1 LPQATFGIEDALAG
15 GRSGSQWF
23 FAEHWLVGCDR
34 RQNVFFVGRT
44 DGGHDDGIHTLCCDD
59 VLPSALGPAAKVLGN
74 LLGSCRI
81 DIGHC
86 HHTRPGQR
94 VGDTAD
100 MILSNVSGSDNSDI
114 DRHFGKA
121 NFVFIIFETSLKGV
135 LPRREHVQDTGI
147 KQTSNVCFFAAAI

>member
-1 LPQATFGIEDALAG
+1 MGAMGDQRCANNTVGHDLLQKTIAGIVATHETDLNQTLAASDFGIEDALAG
-15 GRSGSQWF
+15 GRSGSQRF

-114 DRHFGKA
+114 DRHFW
-121 NFVFIIFETSLKGV
+121 
-135 LPRREHVQDTGI
+135 
-147 KQTSNVCFFAAAI
+147 

>member
-1 LPQATFGIEDALAG
+1 MDDSVGNRHVSGVIVTDGRIAMGAMGDQRCANNTLGHDLLQKTIAGVVATHETDLNQTLAASGFGIEDALAG

-74 LLGSCRI
+74 LLGSSESISVTATTRAPDNAWVIRRI
-81 DIGHC
+81 
-86 HHTRPGQR
+86 
-94 VGDTAD
+94 
-100 MILSNVSGSDNSDI
+100 
-114 DRHFGKA
+114 
-121 NFVFIIFETSLKGV
+121 
-135 LPRREHVQDTGI
+135 
-147 KQTSNVCFFAAAI
+147 